1 MTAASDY
8 SDTPDADEA
17 GPVSQRVVAKVAA
30 ATDTDP
36 LELDPLYRSIDPDA
50 LDRLFGSDA
59 GVPRETE
66 GSVQFSTSGCEVI
79 VRADGAVEVTPQEEE
94 ESDAIAPGREA
105 DPSPSVPE
113 SPD

>member
-1 MTAASDY
+1 MTAAPEY
-8 SDTPDADEA
+8 SDTPHPDEA

-50 LDRLFGSDA
+50 LDSLFSGDTA
-59 GVPRETE
+59 VPRETE
-66 GSVQFSTSGCEVI
+66 GFVQFSTSGCEVV
-79 VRADGAVEVTPQEEE
+79 VRADGAVEVTPEA
-94 ESDAIAPGREA
+94 ESEALAPGRE
-105 DPSPSVPE
+105 PSTSPAVPE